1 MKKIIELKNISK
13 SFDGDVVLDNIS
25 LDIYDNE
32 FLTLLGP
39 SGCGKTTTLRIISG
53 FVQPDEGEVV
63 FMGEDITD
71 IPPHKRNVNSVG
83 LGNLSGVDLLFY
95 GGFCHTYLPFL
106 NKWAPQGVL

>member
-1 MKKIIELKNISK
+1 MNKIIELKNISK

-63 FMGEDITD
+63 FMGDDITD
-71 IPPHKRNVNSVG
+71 VPPHKRNVNTV
-83 LGNLSGVDLLFY
+83 F
-95 GGFCHTYLPFL
+95 
-106 NKWAPQGVL
+106 QR